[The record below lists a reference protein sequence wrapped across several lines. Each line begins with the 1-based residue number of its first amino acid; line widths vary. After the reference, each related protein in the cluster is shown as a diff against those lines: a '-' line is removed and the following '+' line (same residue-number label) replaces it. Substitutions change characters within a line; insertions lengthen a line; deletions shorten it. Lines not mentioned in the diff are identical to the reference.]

1 MNFEYIMAGD
11 LYRVS
16 ITKKDDS
23 FLVTINDQEA
33 IYKLD
38 RMIDN
43 KLFLESSD
51 KKYTIILAKNESTN
65 FVNVNFQ
72 DFIITDSTEKRS
84 VSYNKEHLLD
94 ESSDIAS
101 PMPGKILKIMVEV
114 GQQISTRDNL
124 IILEAMKMENNI
136 VSPKDGIVK
145 KINFKEGDLVE
156 AGQILLEIE

>member
-23 FLVTINDQEA
+23 FLVKINDQEA

-84 VSYNKEHLLD
+84 VNYNKEHLLD